1 MAFKMKG
8 NPMKRNFGAGSP
20 IKLDKKKN
28 TEAKADP
35 KVGKQVAKDDY
46 IAGSVETKGGK
57 KIITFEDGSK
67 GDMSKYFRGGKS
79 LLEHLEAGTL

>member
-1 MAFKMKG
+1 MNKNG
-8 NPMKRNFGAGSP
+8 NP
-20 IKLDKKKN
+20 
-28 TEAKADP
+28 EATADP

-67 GDMSKYFRGGKS
+67 GDMRKYFRGGKS
-79 LLEHLEAGTL
+79 LVEHLQSGSVEIKKSPNSI

>member
-8 NPMKRNFGAGSP
+8 FSGFKQKEKG
-20 IKLDKKKN
+20 KT
-28 TEAKADP
+28 TEATADP
-35 KVGKQVAKDDY
+35 NVGKQVAKDDY
-46 IAGSVETKGGK
+46 ITGSVETKGGK

>member
-8 NPMKRNFGAGSP
+8 APYPMNKNGNP
-20 IKLDKKKN
+20 
-28 TEAKADP
+28 EAAADP

-67 GDMSKYFRGGKS
+67 GDMSKYFRGGK
-79 LLEHLEAGTL
+79 

>member
-8 NPMKRNFGAGSP
+8 SPMYRNYGVGSP
-20 IKLDKKKN
+20 MNKN
-28 TEAKADP
+28 GNPEATADP

-79 LLEHLEAGTL
+79 LLEHLEAGIL

>member
-8 NPMKRNFGAGSP
+8 FSGFKQKEKG
-20 IKLDKKKN
+20 KT
-28 TEAKADP
+28 TEAAANP
-35 KVGKQVAKDDY
+35 NVGKQVAKDDY
-46 IAGSVETKGGK
+46 IAGSIETKGGK

-67 GDMSKYFRGGKS
+67 GDMSKYTRGGKT

>member
-20 IKLDKKKN
+20 IKLDKNKN

-46 IAGSVETKGGK
+46 IAGSVETKGNK

-67 GDMSKYFRGGKS
+67 GDMSKYRRGDKT